1 MALLDRARSS
11 TPAVLSAGASW
22 LPQRRRLAIIAGL
35 LAAAMTW
42 LIVMALVAVGWAMSP
57 QGTTG
62 FTDVVGVASAAW
74 FLANGGRITIDGI
87 TLGVVPLGFWVI
99 ATWITARGWARIRQS
114 SPRSVSTDAR
124 DYLAGYGAFIVLAG
138 LLTMLGHAR
147 PDPSAFLVSWLVPS
161 LALCIDLARHPDE
174 LDRNS
179 LLVRVWQATP
189 AWARDAVRPA
199 THALAGMSILALLTV
214 ALAVVVHWS
223 TVSQIAES
231 VAPGAMGS
239 LILILIQLAYVPTL
253 ALWALSFVA
262 GPGFQV
268 ATEGSITLA
277 GSHPGLLPMV
287 PVLGAIPVDAIYPP
301 VAWVAV
307 LLPVGVGVL
316 MGRTALR
323 GSSGDTTWRH
333 QFGTLCAAA
342 GLAAGAVG
350 AICLIAT
357 GPAGSGRLASVGPS
371 PAPMVGALAVELAL
385 GGLLWWAYER
395 YVRATRSRTEAE

>member
-1 MALLDRARSS
+1 
-11 TPAVLSAGASW
+11 
-22 LPQRRRLAIIAGL
+22 
-35 LAAAMTW
+35 
-42 LIVMALVAVGWAMSP
+42 
-57 QGTTG
+57 
-62 FTDVVGVASAAW
+62 
-74 FLANGGRITIDGI
+74 
-87 TLGVVPLGFWVI
+87 
-99 ATWITARGWARIRQS
+99 
-114 SPRSVSTDAR
+114 
-124 DYLAGYGAFIVLAG
+124 
-138 LLTMLGHAR
+138 
-147 PDPSAFLVSWLVPS
+147 
-161 LALCIDLARHPDE
+161 
-174 LDRNS
+174 
-179 LLVRVWQATP
+179 
-189 AWARDAVRPA
+189 
-199 THALAGMSILALLTV
+199 
-214 ALAVVVHWS
+214 
-223 TVSQIAES
+223 
-231 VAPGAMGS
+231 MGS

-323 GSSGDTTWRH
+323 GRSGDTTWRH

-350 AICLIAT
+350 AICLIAS